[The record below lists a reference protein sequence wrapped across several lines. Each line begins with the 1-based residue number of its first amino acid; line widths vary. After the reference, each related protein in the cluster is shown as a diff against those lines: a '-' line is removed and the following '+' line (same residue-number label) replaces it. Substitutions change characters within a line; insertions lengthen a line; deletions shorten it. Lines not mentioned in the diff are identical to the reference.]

1 MRILVVCQ
9 YFAPEPFRVSTLC
22 ESLQAK
28 GHEVTVLTGIPNYPE
43 GRLYPGYGLTGPWHE
58 TNQSGT
64 EIFRVPLL
72 LRGNGGK
79 IPLALNYASFAFNAS
94 VRSLFLLHQ
103 PFDIVLVYQLS
114 PITMALPGILLAK
127 VKRIPLVLYSLDL
140 WPDSVAATGVRLPAF
155 LQRCLTTLSKFI
167 YRQPSR
173 LLVSSRG
180 FMTRMAELGVALEKL
195 QYWPQAAEGYAAELD
210 ESRLQAIRDRIPSGF
225 VVMFA
230 GNIGAA
236 QGFPTLLTAAEMLRD
251 VPALHWVILGD
262 GRMRQWVEN
271 EVRAREL
278 AHCVHLLGRHP
289 GTEMPL
295 WYSLADS
302 MLVSLKKDPAFAATL
317 PAKVQ
322 SYMACGRPIL
332 AAMDGEG
339 ANLVRE
345 ANAGLSCPSDDPAG
359 LAGIVRQMMALP
371 KPERE
376 QLGKN
381 GTIYVER
388 HFNKDQLMQELDSIL
403 SSLAGKKVTR

>member
-1 MRILVVCQ
+1 MKILVVCQ

-22 ESLQAK
+22 ESMQAL
-28 GHEVTVLTGIPNYPE
+28 GHEVRVLTGMPNYPE

-64 EIFRVPLL
+64 EIFRVPLVP
-72 LRGNGGK
+72 RGNGGK
-79 IPLALNYASFAFNAS
+79 VSLALNYATFAFNAS
-94 VRSLFLLHQ
+94 VRSLFFLHQ
-103 PFDIVLVYQLS
+103 PFDLVFVYQLS
-114 PITMALPGILLAK
+114 PITMAVPAILIAK
-127 VKRIPLVLYSLDL
+127 LKRIPLVLYSLDL
-140 WPDSVAATGVRLPAF
+140 WPDSVSATGVRLPSF
-155 LQRCLTTLSKFI
+155 LQRCLTIFSRFI

-180 FMTRMAELGVALEKL
+180 FMTRMAELGVANEKL
-195 QYWPQAAEGYAAELD
+195 QYWPQAAEGYAAEQD
-210 ESRLQAIRDRIPSGF
+210 ESRLQAIRDQMPFGF

-230 GNIGAA
+230 GNIGVA
-236 QGFPTLLTAAEMLRD
+236 QGFPTLLAAAEMLRD
-251 VPALHWVILGD
+251 VQKLHWVILGD

-289 GTEMPL
+289 GVEMPF

-302 MLVSLKKDPAFAATL
+302 MLVSLKKDPVFAATL

-339 ANLVRE
+339 ANVVRE
-345 ANAGLSCPSDDPAG
+345 ADAGFSCASDDPAG

-381 GTIYVER
+381 GAIYAAKQ
-388 HFNKDQLMQELDSIL
+388 FNQDKLRRELDMVL
-403 SSLAGKKVTR
+403 SGLVQKENSK